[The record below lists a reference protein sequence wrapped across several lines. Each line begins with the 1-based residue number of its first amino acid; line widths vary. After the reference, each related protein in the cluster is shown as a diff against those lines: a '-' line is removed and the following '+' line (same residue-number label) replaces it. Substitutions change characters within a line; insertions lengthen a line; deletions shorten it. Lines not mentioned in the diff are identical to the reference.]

1 MSFLNKRKNYDK
13 TQKKLTGKSVIA
25 RDFKINK
32 SLYLMVLPVII
43 FYFIFHY
50 MPMYGAIIAFK
61 NFKPQLG
68 VWESDWVGLKHFLDF
83 FLSPSFGQ
91 VLRNTLR
98 ISLSCILFGFP
109 APIVLA
115 LLLNELRNA
124 KFAKVV
130 QNFTYLPHF
139 ISLVVACGLIRN
151 FTADTGVI
159 PYFLSL
165 FGFEPKSL
173 LNYPDYFVPIYVLSN
188 IWQEVGWGSIIYL
201 AALTNVDVALYEAAM
216 LDGANKWKQVIHITL
231 PSIIPT
237 IIIMLI
243 LRVGSVLNVGYEKII
258 LLYNGSTL
266 PVADVI
272 STYVYRKGLLE
283 LNWSF
288 STAVGLFNSVINLIF
303 LLSTNYIS
311 RKTND
316 VGLW

>member
-1 MSFLNKRKNYDK
+1 M
-13 TQKKLTGKSVIA
+13 
-25 RDFKINK
+25 
-32 SLYLMVLPVII
+32 
-43 FYFIFHY
+43 
-50 MPMYGAIIAFK
+50 
-61 NFKPQLG
+61 
-68 VWESDWVGLKHFLDF
+68 
-83 FLSPSFGQ
+83 
-91 VLRNTLR
+91 LRNTLR